1 MHTQLPGAA
10 SRSGTHLPKP
20 ALRAL
25 PLGLPDSLTKATHP
39 PQEPLCATTLRL
51 VDVLVAQVALVK
63 THNTRSCSLP
73 RSGRLGLCL
82 SPGFVVSHP
91 PCTSSPRT
99 PQSCFTFSHAVFHSF
114 AGKPAANST
123 PHSSLQAA
131 LFLSVVGFDEKTP
144 LKPPPN
150 KGTTHNKSVGSSS
163 GKQSGESG
171 LLSHQPKKKS
181 KANRTQS
188 TAQEPT
194 AMENVRKNGERRR
207 TFTSP
212 STYMRST
219 GRRTRN

>member
-1 MHTQLPGAA
+1 MHTQRPGAA
-10 SRSGTHLPKP
+10 SRLGTHLPKP

-91 PCTSSPRT
+91 PVHKFTQNT
-99 PQSCFTFSHAVFHSF
+99 TELFTFSHAVFHSF

-144 LKPPPN
+144 
-150 KGTTHNKSVGSSS
+150 TET
-163 GKQSGESG
+163 
-171 LLSHQPKKKS
+171 
-181 KANRTQS
+181 
-188 TAQEPT
+188 PT
-194 AMENVRKNGERRR
+194 K
-207 TFTSP
+207 
-212 STYMRST
+212 
-219 GRRTRN
+219 